1 MAQKINTLSGNAIRI
16 HFVVIPWLYNLNED
30 LSVMDKTWEFFLID
44 PAKPTGI
51 EDRICLQYLGDY
63 ELRQFLFMTIN
74 LSIKI
79 WGESGKVV

>member
-1 MAQKINTLSGNAIRI
+1 
-16 HFVVIPWLYNLNED
+16 
-30 LSVMDKTWEFFLID
+30 MDKTWEFFLID

-63 ELRQFLFMTIN
+63 ELRQFLSITIN

-79 WGESGKVV
+79 WGESGKAV